1 MGNAAQAR
9 IDTSVSLASRRAH
22 GRFSHQKRWRFQL
35 LTPRRFTLDQFTLTE
50 RPVWLLLTIAV
61 VAIAVLLLL
70 IIKVRVHAFFSLL
83 IVAVVTG
90 LAAGISVNDVIDVV
104 VAGFSKT
111 VGTVALLVG
120 FGAVLGRLIEITG
133 GAQVLADR
141 MLKTFG
147 EKRAPLALAV
157 ASLFY
162 AFPIFLDAGF
172 IVMLPVIYTVA
183 RRLKGSFMLYVL
195 PSIASFMMMHALLPP
210 HPGPTAAATVMGADV
225 GIVVAVGLLIG
236 LPTWYFGGYLVARE
250 ISKKFP
256 NTPVPTLLGTPRDIP
271 EEEQPSFWSII
282 LVLVL
287 PLFLIFFNTG
297 FSTLLASGAVTEDN
311 PLFQFS
317 RLIGATPVAL
327 ALSALLAMV
336 LLYVVPRKRRG
347 ERVGGLIEEL
357 VDDALAPVCSII
369 LITGAGGAF
378 GRILTET
385 GIGGKVAEFLD
396 ALGLPLIFAAYLV
409 AMAMRIAQG
418 SATVAATTGA
428 SIMAPWVLQGGFSTL
443 AVAAVVVAICAASI
457 GWSHVNDSGFWLI
470 GKFCGFDTV
479 TTFRTWSLVGTTISL
494 TAFALSAMLF
504 VIVS

>member
-1 MGNAAQAR
+1 MEEL
-9 IDTSVSLASRRAH
+9 VLA
-22 GRFSHQKRWRFQL
+22 
-35 LTPRRFTLDQFTLTE
+35 E

-61 VAIAVLLLL
+61 VAIALLLVL
-70 IIKVRVHAFFSLL
+70 IIKVRLHAFFSLL
-83 IVAVVTG
+83 IVAVATG
-90 LAAGISVNDVIDVV
+90 LAAGISVADVINVV
-104 VAGFSKT
+104 VAGFSTT

-133 GAQVLADR
+133 GAQVLADK
-141 MLKTFG
+141 MLDTFG

-157 ASLFY
+157 ASLIY

-183 RRLKGSFMLYVL
+183 RRLGGSFMLYVL

-225 GIVVAVGLLIG
+225 GLVIVVGLLIG
-236 LPTWYFGGYLVARE
+236 LPTWYFGGYLVARL
-250 ISKKFP
+250 IAKRYP
-256 NTPVPTLLGTPRDIP
+256 NTPVPALLGEPRDVP
-271 EEEQPSFWSII
+271 KDERPNFWAII
-282 LVLVL
+282 LVLLL
-287 PLFLIFFNTG
+287 PLALIFFNTG
-297 FSTLLASGAVTEDN
+297 FSTLEAQGTVTDENLA
-311 PLFQFS
+311 FQFS

-336 LLYVVPRKRRG
+336 LLYVIPRRRRG
-347 ERVGGLIEEL
+347 EKVGGMLEDL

-378 GRILTET
+378 GRVLTET
-385 GIGGKVAEFLD
+385 GIGGEVAEGLD
-396 ALGLPLIFAAYLV
+396 ALGLPLIVAAYLV
-409 AMAMRIAQG
+409 TMAMRVAQG

-428 SIMAPWVLQGGFSTL
+428 SIMAPAIMAGDFGAVG
-443 AVAAVVVAICAASI
+443 VAAMVIAIGAASI

-479 TTFRTWSLVGTTISL
+479 TTFKTWSLVGTTISL
-494 TAFALSAMLF
+494 LGFALSSVVF
-504 VIVS
+504 VIAA